1 MLAVSFE
8 DQVGTLTLARP
19 EKRNALSI
27 ELREAIASA
36 LGKLVQGGARC
47 TVLTGAPPAFCAGM
61 DVTQFGG
68 PPEQRMRLLAATE
81 AWVGSLVEHPVPL
94 IAAVNGAALGG
105 GFAMALLADVRIAAE
120 SARFGFPEIKR
131 GIPPSLGAAL
141 SSLPPGVARELCVT
155 GREIDAVEALRL
167 GVVSEVVPDAELV
180 QCAHDRACAIAALPD
195 RGVRQ
200 ILDWTRRGDG
210 EAWRLQLERESEVFR
225 RVVLGP

>member
-1 MLAVSFE
+1 MLAVSSE

-36 LGKLVQGGARC
+36 LGKLVEGGGRC
-47 TVLTGAPPAFCAGM
+47 TVITGAPPVFCAGM

-68 PPEQRMRLLAATE
+68 PPEQRVRLLAATE
-81 AWVGSLVEHPVPL
+81 AWVGALVEHPVPL

-105 GFAMALLADVRIAAE
+105 GFAMALLADIRIAGE

-141 SSLPPGVARELCVT
+141 SSLAPAVARDLCLS
-155 GREIDAVEALRL
+155 GREIDAAEALRL
-167 GVVSEVVPDAELV
+167 GVVSEVVPDEQLASV
-180 QCAHDRACAIAALPD
+180 AQDRACAIAALPE

-200 ILDWTRRGDG
+200 ILEWTRRGESSEWRHQLAR
-210 EAWRLQLERESEVFR
+210 EAELLR
-225 RVVLGP
+225 RVVLDT